1 MSGGTAVNNTQAGV
15 HPETKTAVGHGGSLS
30 GGKGLA
36 GRRERAGE
44 WISLIGVGDE
54 GEEGAGR
61 EEITRVTVR
70 QESEARK
77 EGG

>member
-36 GRRERAGE
+36 GRG
-44 WISLIGVGDE
+44 WGSGYL
-54 GEEGAGR
+54 
-61 EEITRVTVR
+61 
-70 QESEARK
+70 
-77 EGG
+77 